1 MNNRE
6 KNSETLC
13 WILGFNHEG
22 KLKVRKYV
30 KESGMK
36 SFLLSYKTLDFT
48 LEEKEKVGVLKRV
61 LETFDGDIETI
72 DFGEHDDY

>member
-1 MNNRE
+1 MNSRE

-13 WILGFNHEG
+13 WILGFKHEA
-22 KLKVRKYV
+22 KSKVRKYV

-48 LEEKEKVGVLKRV
+48 LEENEKIGVLKRV

-72 DFGEHDDY
+72 DFGEEDNY

>member
-13 WILGFNHEG
+13 WILGFNYEA
-22 KLKVRKYV
+22 KSKVRKYV

-36 SFLLSYKTLDFT
+36 SFLLSYKTLEFT
-48 LEEKEKVGVLKRV
+48 LEEKEKIGILKRV

-72 DFGEHDDY
+72 DFGEDDDY